1 MDAHLRPLVYR
12 CVCVRARRLIV
23 RLCVC
28 RGGPPR
34 RVRAPPCNFA
44 IPPQRATAVWRRT
57 RLALP
62 WLRGGNAAV
71 TMTTLAPSSLPRALG
86 GDVDGAR
93 WGNRTRELLLPARV
107 LTGTAE
113 EDGGVK
119 DASSRSVAGRPSVWR
134 RRPFSPRTPFACK
147 KRERLGWAAGTTI
160 YNIDPQ
166 RTPEEPMEAERR
178 GRSEGFFDV
187 SPSIR
192 IQQRKTSSQRN
203 QTKIFYTNNAPSN
216 LENCLS
222 SKCQI
227 FQNYSN

>member
-1 MDAHLRPLVYR
+1 VLEEPRSEYVGGDLGEDASLFLILLP
-12 CVCVRARRLIV
+12 VRIV
-23 RLCVC
+23 IFL
-28 RGGPPR
+28 
-34 RVRAPPCNFA
+34 PC
-44 IPPQRATAVWRRT
+44 
-57 RLALP
+57 ALP
-62 WLRGGNAAV
+62 
-71 TMTTLAPSSLPRALG
+71 APDAG
-86 GDVDGAR
+86 ITGI
-93 WGNRTRELLLPARV
+93 
-107 LTGTAE
+107 TGTAE

-192 IQQRKTSSQRN
+192 IQQPKTSSQRN
-203 QTKIFYTNNAPSN
+203 QMKIF
-216 LENCLS
+216 LH
-222 SKCQI
+222 K
-227 FQNYSN
+227 